1 MHKAQDSESIQQ
13 KMEVRSQFTRLYKKD
28 LSTENLRAKVA
39 RRKSLSQKENRHKE
53 FRKSRG
59 LALADVNISTV
70 KENDLTQLEEVEELS
85 LPKGHDSKPKV
96 TAAAEHLLR
105 LQRFKEEKQLRKL
118 KEQREKAKRGIFKCG
133 LYKPDV
139 AFPLITSIKV
149 KQDEK
154 PAPPAVTRIT
164 RSMAKAEPTT
174 KLTAR
179 SQRVTA
185 GMQNRSHVTAE
196 RAIPKGRGQSSTV
209 KKNEKANRAVP
220 PLRTT
225 RATVATAAKVP
236 TKSTAVVPL
245 SVAVTKKNKA
255 EETAKNKIIEQIVD
269 QCSLELKEPE
279 VPLKDTALE
288 IVKPVN
294 APVRE
299 RKISFAPQNFVFQPM
314 DGLPA
319 FNFQPMTP
327 RGANAFLS
335 PCFTWSPMKLDRTHS
350 SASLKPDTEEKE
362 LDQMLIIEQNNN
374 PDACE
379 LKTAITLATQKDE
392 CMTAVNPVASDVV
405 PSTVPPLVPS
415 AEMTQRENKSVT
427 PEGPDHDVPYFRD
440 VLKWEIKRLS
450 VLCNHW
456 DVKIQLDIPE
466 EAKDLIRTTVGQ
478 TRLLIN
484 DRFKQFEGLVDNCEF
499 KRGEKETTCTDLD
512 GFWDM
517 IYFQIE
523 DVNKK
528 FAGLGKLEEKSWQQ
542 SSAQTKKVVRRKTVP
557 AAISKPSQ
565 GDEGRAAAR
574 NRLAAIKLALKNK
587 CEPGVEV
594 SAPELPMQVETV
606 LFDAGFFR
614 IESPAKGVRASRGFS
629 QTSTTKALQH
639 SENPCP
645 NDLADAVESLQAPS
659 TSNDVKSPVRKVLF
673 DTTKEEGVCNTETCP
688 MVPDADNGEVVNAF
702 NVSDFGKYVA
712 VTERFSSGVGQ
723 SQSED
728 LSMDEDLL
736 TAPVVDDV
744 FMCSPEKAV
753 HSLKIDSALVIN
765 STIPADAEAKTASD
779 PLDFLGC
786 NTPSHLNE
794 VHPGALKD
802 LRFGAVA
809 STNDLIVF
817 SPLEK

>member
-1 MHKAQDSESIQQ
+1 
-13 KMEVRSQFTRLYKKD
+13 MEVRSQFTRLYKKD

-85 LPKGHDSKPKV
+85 LPKGHDRKPKV

-154 PAPPAVTRIT
+154 PAPPAATRIT

-185 GMQNRSHVTAE
+185 GMQNRSQVTAE

-255 EETAKNKIIEQIVD
+255 EETAKNKIIE
-269 QCSLELKEPE
+269 
-279 VPLKDTALE
+279 
-288 IVKPVN
+288 
-294 APVRE
+294 
-299 RKISFAPQNFVFQPM
+299 NFVFQPM

-327 RGANAFLS
+327 RRANAFLS

-392 CMTAVNPVASDVV
+392 CMTSVDPVASDVV
-405 PSTVPPLVPS
+405 PSTVPPLIPS
-415 AEMTQRENKSVT
+415 AEMTQRENKSAT

-478 TRLLIN
+478 TMLLIN

-614 IESPAKGVRASRGFS
+614 IESPAKGKGVRASRGFS

-645 NDLADAVESLQAPS
+645 NGLADAVESLQAPS
-659 TSNDVKSPVRKVLF
+659 TSNDGKSPVRKVLF

-723 SQSED
+723 SQPED

-744 FMCSPEKAV
+744 FMRSPEKAV
-753 HSLKIDSALVIN
+753 HSLKIDSALVKN
-765 STIPADAEAKTASD
+765 STIPADAGLF
-779 PLDFLGC
+779 PF
-786 NTPSHLNE
+786 
-794 VHPGALKD
+794 
-802 LRFGAVA
+802 
-809 STNDLIVF
+809 
-817 SPLEK
+817 